1 MLKRAYKILVKL
13 DHAIPKVQATLELI
27 TLDFAFSKK
36 LKKIKIK
43 KLKNHNLVLRSLC
56 LILDLITF

>member
-13 DHAIPKVQATLELI
+13 DHAIPMVQATLELI

-36 LKKIKIK
+36 LKKK
-43 KLKNHNLVLRSLC
+43 KLKNHNLVLHSLC

>member
-43 KLKNHNLVLRSLC
+43 K
-56 LILDLITF
+56 